1 MGDRQKNFNDLSL
14 STQVISKSK
23 YQVQVF
29 VSTLLKC
36 PFESYTPPKN
46 HFKLIFQY
54 LDRKSSSRLLLERRP
69 EGGFKNWKLDL
80 NYHTPVHI
88 TGTRMLYII
97 FRFRHIQN
105 QNFKFFSHFQLNWNQ
120 KAYQISGRNSPNWC
134 GEKMCLHHK
143 LAYFSLTYIL
153 NCNVEI
159 LFYSRILRHQIRF
172 VLTET
177 WILKRQSVSCY
188 RNQNSVLISSRKI
201 WFRCNLSEK
210 NLKLLLE
217 LGSNY
222 PL

>member
-88 TGTRMLYII
+88 TGTRMLYIM
-97 FRFRHIQN
+97 HN
-105 QNFKFFSHFQLNWNQ
+105 K
-120 KAYQISGRNSPNWC
+120 
-134 GEKMCLHHK
+134 
-143 LAYFSLTYIL
+143 T
-153 NCNVEI
+153 
-159 LFYSRILRHQIRF
+159 
-172 VLTET
+172 
-177 WILKRQSVSCY
+177 
-188 RNQNSVLISSRKI
+188 
-201 WFRCNLSEK
+201 
-210 NLKLLLE
+210 
-217 LGSNY
+217 
-222 PL
+222 